1 VYSAADDS
9 ELLKLEKNI
18 FEQHDA
24 ARAYDDE
31 ATRLGEIWQAE
42 LSRLDDEVYAGRST
56 LTTMERWA
64 LVTAMPE
71 AEEHERVVKLQQPFC
86 DRQDAMIER
95 MFSAGRRGA
104 APRWPCFSAVSGART
119 GLASTTTLTIPL
131 GLPGSF

>member
-71 AEEHERVVKLQQPFC
+71 
-86 DRQDAMIER
+86 
-95 MFSAGRRGA
+95 GRGA
-104 APRWPCFSAVSGART
+104 RAGGEAAT
-119 GLASTTTLTIPL
+119 AIL
-131 GLPGSF
+131 

>member
-1 VYSAADDS
+1 MPKATIDNNTDSSRRRFLAITAAASTLSAGSLAAAAMPTSANQVYSAADDG
-9 ELLKLEKNI
+9 EPLKLEKNI

-71 AEEHERVVKLQQPFC
+71 
-86 DRQDAMIER
+86 
-95 MFSAGRRGA
+95 GRGA
-104 APRWPCFSAVSGART
+104 RAGGEAAT
-119 GLASTTTLTIPL
+119 AIL
-131 GLPGSF
+131 